1 MGCSPWDH
9 KESDRTERVSTAQL
23 CVWHKT
29 ASPGLPALLLLLS
42 RSTEAFCSL
51 LVRNATSPEDPGASA
66 QLLSACPDP
75 SCSKLWWRLA
85 RKLKEEAGVLC
96 LTCYF
101 CNFR

>member
-75 SCSKLWWRLA
+75 SCSKLRWRLA